1 MEELGHLVLRFVFGL
16 IFILHGCQH
25 VIPSFGGGTGLK
37 GAEETVT
44 RAGFRPSWLW
54 GPLFGFGMLAGGLSV
69 FFGAFTQLGAATIIT
84 IMTVAVLSNKLA
96 RGFWNKNHGYEYNL
110 SLIAGVAAVG
120 LLGPGARSLDAILG
134 LPLLNPGL
142 FFAALVLFLIVAG
155 LGFLTRQPVQ
165 EAARH

>member
-37 GAEETVT
+37 GAEDTVS

-54 GPLFGFGMLAGGLSV
+54 GPLFGLGMLAGGLSV
-69 FFGAFTQLGAATIIT
+69 FFGVLTQIGAATLIT
-84 IMTVAVLSNKLA
+84 IMTVAVLTNKLS

-110 SLIAGVAAVG
+110 SLIGGVAAVG
-120 LLGPGARSLDAILG
+120 VLGPGPVSFDATVG
-134 LPLLNPGL
+134 LPLANAEL
-142 FFAALVLFLIVAG
+142 FFAALVIFLAVAG
-155 LGFLTRQPVQ
+155 LGFLTRQPSR
-165 EAARH
+165 EAAGH

>member
-1 MEELGHLVLRFVFGL
+1 
-16 IFILHGCQH
+16 
-25 VIPSFGGGTGLK
+25 
-37 GAEETVT
+37 
-44 RAGFRPSWLW
+44 
-54 GPLFGFGMLAGGLSV
+54 
-69 FFGAFTQLGAATIIT
+69 
-84 IMTVAVLSNKLA
+84 MTVAVLTNKLA

-134 LPLLNPGL
+134 LPLLNPGH
-142 FFAALVLFLIVAG
+142 FFDALVLFLIVAG

>member
-16 IFILHGCQH
+16 VFILHGCQH

-37 GAEETVT
+37 GAEDTVT

-69 FFGAFTQLGAATIIT
+69 FFGVLTQIGAATLIT
-84 IMTVAVLSNKLA
+84 IMTVAVLTNKLS

-110 SLIAGVAAVG
+110 SLIGGVAAAG
-120 LLGPGARSLDAILG
+120 LLGPGPFSFDAIVG
-134 LPLLNPGL
+134 LPPANAGL
-142 FFAALVLFLIVAG
+142 FLAALVIFLGVAG
-155 LGFLTRQPVQ
+155 IGFMTRQPARQ
-165 EAARH
+165 AAGH